1 MATMQADDL
10 ASQIQRLAD
19 IEAIRKLKAECIR
32 LVDSQQWK
40 EWGELLSED
49 CEFELDGGAS
59 SGRDT
64 VVAKVSGAL
73 ANAKTVHRVHEPE
86 VIMTGA
92 DSASARWPMSDFVR
106 GTFGGKRLTIN
117 GHGYYHEDYVR
128 TADGWRVKRS
138 QLIRQFVEMV
148 PTAED

>member
-1 MATMQADDL
+1 MATMESQDI
-10 ASQIQRLAD
+10 ASQVQRLAD
-19 IEAIRKLKAECIR
+19 IEAIKQLKAEYIR
-32 LVDSQQWK
+32 LVDTQQWDA
-40 EWGELLSED
+40 WARLFTED
-49 CEFELDGGAS
+49 CELELDGGAV
-59 SGRDT
+59 SGRDNT
-64 VVAKVSGAL
+64 VAKVSGAL
-73 ANAKTVHRVHEPE
+73 AGAKTVHRIHQPE
-86 VIMTGA
+86 VTITGA